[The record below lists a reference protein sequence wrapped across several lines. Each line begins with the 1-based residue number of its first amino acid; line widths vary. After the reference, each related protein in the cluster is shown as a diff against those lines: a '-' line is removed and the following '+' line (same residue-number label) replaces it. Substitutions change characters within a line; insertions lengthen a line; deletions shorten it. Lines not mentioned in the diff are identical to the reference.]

1 MIEPSIIQFILFGV
15 VILATHFLEGIT
27 GFGCTALALPF
38 CILIVG
44 IKLAVPTLVIL
55 AWILALYI
63 VVIDYKNIVWKE
75 FLRIITFVGIGLP
88 IGMVIYSYLPETLLK
103 KFLGVFMIIVSLRGL
118 YVCFGGTSKL
128 KLNPIVL
135 NVILFLGGIIH
146 GAFGTGGPFII
157 IYAAN
162 AIPKKSNFRATLCT
176 LWLALN
182 TVIITKNFAT
192 GAINRNVI
200 ILLLVCMPFLFAGM
214 LIGNK
219 AHNKVDDELFTR
231 LVYAV
236 LLLSGL
242 FMLI

>member
-1 MIEPSIIQFILFGV
+1 
-15 VILATHFLEGIT
+15 
-27 GFGCTALALPF
+27 
-38 CILIVG
+38 
-44 IKLAVPTLVIL
+44 
-55 AWILALYI
+55 
-63 VVIDYKNIVWKE
+63 
-75 FLRIITFVGIGLP
+75 
-88 IGMVIYSYLPETLLK
+88 
-103 KFLGVFMIIVSLRGL
+103 MIIVSLRGL

-135 NVILFLGGIIH
+135 NIILFLGGIIH

-219 AHNKVDDELFTR
+219 AHNKVDDKLFTR